1 MEEKGGRG
9 FAAMDPEKQRKIS
22 SKGGT
27 QAHERGTAH
36 EFSPDEA
43 REAGRKGGVSAQEKG
58 TAHRLT
64 AEERRLGGKRG
75 GQKVSVDRRHMAE
88 IGRKGGLQSR
98 GARRA
103 GAAGEESATATA
115 RVAEAR
121 PAAREVAAAPE
132 GGPDHPAARALA
144 RGQREVLDLVDGCE
158 QAARSGGEGAARAV
172 QRLARRVMRD
182 AQVAEE
188 VVGPEVERAVVP
200 EGRGWVAES
209 RRHREAAVRILDDV
223 QSLDPRGAAF
233 HARLRDLRGALE
245 GWFRYE
251 NERLIPAITERM
263 PGDSSRLADGIERRR
278 RELERGGP

>member
-9 FAAMDPEKQRKIS
+9 FAAMDPEKQRRIS

-27 QAHERGTAH
+27 HAHEKGTAH

-43 REAGRKGGVSAQEKG
+43 REAGRKGGVAAQEKG

-88 IGRKGGLQSR
+88 IGRKGGLRSR

-132 GGPDHPAARALA
+132 GGPGDPAARALA
-144 RGQREVLDLVDGCE
+144 RAHREVLDLVDGCE
-158 QAARSGGEGAARAV
+158 QAARGGGDGAARAV
-172 QRLARRVMRD
+172 QRLAARVRRDVR
-182 AQVAEE
+182 VSEE
-188 VVGPEVERAVVP
+188 VVGSEVERAVVP
-200 EGRGWVAES
+200 EGREWVAES
-209 RRHREAAVRILDDV
+209 RRHREAAIRILDDV
-223 QSLDPRGAAF
+223 VSLDPRGDTF
-233 HARLRDLRGALE
+233 RARLRDLRGALE
-245 GWFRYE
+245 RWFQHDD
-251 NERLIPAITERM
+251 ERLIPAINERM
-263 PGDSSRLADGIERRR
+263 PGDSSRLADRIESRR
-278 RELERGGP
+278 RELDRGAP